1 MIFKKYFYFAMLM
14 LASVFVMPSCSED
27 DVIPAE
33 DEETEVDKPSDENG
47 DVTNVPN
54 PAGDDFYMFVN
65 GEWHESLTNTDVT
78 QGYIT
83 DVANLTMQR
92 IGEVAGAMDE
102 VAAINK
108 SLNHLYNGGQQDNL
122 DRVGEII
129 EELLADVETKNDA
142 YRAIGQM
149 IAMGMIDDFAK
160 LYPGAAP
167 PTSSA
172 TPITTKKAQL
182 NPAPLRTMPL

>member
-1 MIFKKYFYFAMLM
+1 MILKKYFYFAMLM

-33 DEETEVDKPSDENG
+33 DEEVEVDKPSEENG
-47 DVTNVPN
+47 EVVVVPN

-92 IGEVAGAMDE
+92 IGLERITSRKRKHYELSAMTLHQIHPQSE
-102 VAAINK
+102 ERYRKHNHIPNLT
-108 SLNHLYNGGQQDNL
+108 SLFLKKVH
-122 DRVGEII
+122 I
-129 EELLADVETKNDA
+129 
-142 YRAIGQM
+142 
-149 IAMGMIDDFAK
+149 
-160 LYPGAAP
+160 YPP
-167 PTSSA
+167 
-172 TPITTKKAQL
+172 
-182 NPAPLRTMPL
+182 